1 MNQRLASLLLCI
13 ITAFAA
19 QSQILDTSKTHTY
32 KPLEVDRI
40 EVEDILFLTLDS
52 SAVDTGLNR
61 FYDYYPTYGRLSPA
75 IDLGLEASPILRLDE
90 TNENE
95 LNLNLGLSHMAPYFY
110 DEKIHLYQTK
120 RPFTRLSYSQGPNE
134 MINIEVTHAQ
144 QISDRLTFGLNYRR
158 IKNQSLYYS
167 NVTNLSRVRMRSL
180 FNTKFY
186 TSYYTDNRKYEI
198 VTSYVWNKSKNIETG
213 GFVSDSLFNLLS
225 GRDKIDNNEASFV
238 GAYGILAQNTF
249 KISQF
254 YRPGGKSKDSTKD
267 NSLSQF
273 KSQFYLNTKLDNRRV
288 EYEDILPDSNNYGIN
303 LAAFKDSIY
312 HRTFS
317 NEGGILITLKPL
329 TLAASVT
336 HAYNRIYMNG
346 VTDAF
351 NNVYLNGKGRLSI
364 KQFAINAEARFG
376 VLGYNL
382 GDYHIKGRASTRYKQ
397 FNVQAG
403 VLSQLV
409 EPNFLE
415 NTLFSTAVQWSNTFS
430 KVSVNQLFGDASIK
444 LKDQTISGGIV
455 AETSNGLIYYSGT
468 NSIVQFNDFV
478 TLLKTQVTYT
488 VKKPH
493 FGTDIKLVLQN
504 SSNQQ
509 VLPRP
514 NTSAFGNIYTQF
526 RLFNKNLRV
535 QLGAQTFWFSDF
547 KSPTYNPYTRQWH
560 NGTHNFSSYPPIN
573 LYTNARVKSFC
584 FGIEFFHVQQGLMG
598 NSYYSSPGYPLMP
611 RSLRVNLRWDL
622 NN

>member
-13 ITAFAA
+13 ISAFAA

-61 FYDYYPTYGRLSPA
+61 FYDYYPAFGSLSPA

-95 LNLNLGLSHMAPYFY
+95 LDLNLGLSHMAPYFY
-110 DEKIHLYQTK
+110 DEKIYLYQTK
-120 RPFTRLSYSQGPNE
+120 RPFTRLSYSQGRNE

-167 NVTNLSRVRMRSL
+167 NVTNVSRVRMRSL

-186 TSYYTDNRKYEI
+186 TGYYTDNRKYEI

-254 YRPGGKSKDSTKD
+254 YRPGGKSTDSTKD

-273 KSQFYLNTKLDNRRV
+273 KSQFYLNTELDNRRV

-312 HRTFS
+312 HRTFR

-382 GDYHIKGRASTRYKQ
+382 GDYHIKGRASTRYNQ

-444 LKDQTISGGIV
+444 LKDQTISLR
-455 AETSNGLIYYSGT
+455 AAMA
-468 NSIVQFNDFV
+468 VQMDV
-478 TLLKTQVTYT
+478 
-488 VKKPH
+488 
-493 FGTDIKLVLQN
+493 
-504 SSNQQ
+504 
-509 VLPRP
+509 
-514 NTSAFGNIYTQF
+514 
-526 RLFNKNLRV
+526 
-535 QLGAQTFWFSDF
+535 
-547 KSPTYNPYTRQWH
+547 
-560 NGTHNFSSYPPIN
+560 
-573 LYTNARVKSFC
+573 
-584 FGIEFFHVQQGLMG
+584 
-598 NSYYSSPGYPLMP
+598 
-611 RSLRVNLRWDL
+611 
-622 NN
+622 

>member
-1 MNQRLASLLLCI
+1 MNQRLASLLLCVFS
-13 ITAFAA
+13 AFAA
-19 QSQILDTSKTHTY
+19 QSQILDTSETHTY

-61 FYDYYPTYGRLSPA
+61 FYDYYPAYGRLSPA

-167 NVTNLSRVRMRSL
+167 NVTNVSRVRMRSL

-186 TSYYTDNRKYEI
+186 TGYYTDNRKYEI

-254 YRPGGKSKDSTKD
+254 YRPGGKSTDSTKD

-273 KSQFYLNTKLDNRRV
+273 KSQFYLNTELDNRRV

-346 VTDAF
+346 VT
-351 NNVYLNGKGRLSI
+351 
-364 KQFAINAEARFG
+364 
-376 VLGYNL
+376 
-382 GDYHIKGRASTRYKQ
+382 
-397 FNVQAG
+397 
-403 VLSQLV
+403 
-409 EPNFLE
+409 
-415 NTLFSTAVQWSNTFS
+415 
-430 KVSVNQLFGDASIK
+430 
-444 LKDQTISGGIV
+444 
-455 AETSNGLIYYSGT
+455 
-468 NSIVQFNDFV
+468 
-478 TLLKTQVTYT
+478 
-488 VKKPH
+488 
-493 FGTDIKLVLQN
+493 
-504 SSNQQ
+504 
-509 VLPRP
+509 
-514 NTSAFGNIYTQF
+514 
-526 RLFNKNLRV
+526 
-535 QLGAQTFWFSDF
+535 
-547 KSPTYNPYTRQWH
+547 
-560 NGTHNFSSYPPIN
+560 
-573 LYTNARVKSFC
+573 
-584 FGIEFFHVQQGLMG
+584 
-598 NSYYSSPGYPLMP
+598 
-611 RSLRVNLRWDL
+611 
-622 NN
+622 

>member
-13 ITAFAA
+13 ISAFAA

-61 FYDYYPTYGRLSPA
+61 FYDYYPAFGSLSPA

-90 TNENE
+90 TNEND

-167 NVTNLSRVRMRSL
+167 NVTNVSRVRMRSL

-186 TSYYTDNRKYEI
+186 TGYYTDNRKYEI

-254 YRPGGKSKDSTKD
+254 YRPGGKSTDSTKD

-273 KSQFYLNTKLDNRRV
+273 KSQFYLNTELDNRRV
-288 EYEDILPDSNNYGIN
+288 EYEDNLPDSNNYGVN

-415 NTLFSTAVQWSNTFS
+415 NTLFSTAVQWSNSYS

-444 LKDQTISGGIV
+444 LKDQTISGWIV

-468 NSIVQFNDFV
+468 NSIEQFNDFV
-478 TLLKTQVTYT
+478 TLLKTQVNYT
-488 VKKPH
+488 IKKPH
-493 FGTDIKLVLQN
+493 FGADIKLVFQN

-514 NTSAFGNIYTQF
+514 NTSAFGNVYTQF

-560 NGTHNFSSYPPIN
+560 NGSQNFSSYPPIN

-611 RSLRVNLRWDL
+611 RSLRINLRWDL

>member
-1 MNQRLASLLLCI
+1 MNQRLGSLFLCI
-13 ITAFAA
+13 ISAFAV
-19 QSQILDTSKTHTY
+19 QSQILDTSESQVFKH
-32 KPLEVDRI
+32 LDVDRV

-61 FYDYYPTYGRLSPA
+61 FYDYYPAFGRLYPA
-75 IDLGLEASPILRLDE
+75 VDLGLEASPIFQLDK
-90 TNENE
+90 TNEND
-95 LNLNLGLSHMAPYFY
+95 LNLNLGISHMTPYFY

-144 QISDRLTFGLNYRR
+144 QISDRLTFGLEYRR

-167 NVTNLSRVRMRSL
+167 NVANMSRARMRSL

-186 TSYYTDNRKYEI
+186 TGYYSDNRKYEM

-213 GFVSDSLFNLLS
+213 GFVSDSIFNLRG
-225 GRDKIDNNEASFV
+225 GRDKIDNNAASFTEAF
-238 GAYGILAQNTF
+238 GTYAQNTF

-254 YRPGGKSKDSTKD
+254 YRPGGKSTDSTID
-267 NSLSQF
+267 NTLSQF
-273 KSQFYLNTKLDNRRV
+273 KSQFYLNTELDNRRV
-288 EYEDILPDSNNYGIN
+288 EFEDKSPDSTNYDLN
-303 LAAFKDSIY
+303 LLAFKDSIY

-329 TLAASVT
+329 TLAASIT
-336 HAYNRIYMNG
+336 HAYNKVYMNG
-346 VTDAF
+346 VADVF
-351 NNVYLNGKGRLSI
+351 NNVYVNGKGKLSI

-382 GDYHIKGRASTRYKQ
+382 GDYHIKGKASTRYKQ
-397 FNVQAG
+397 FNVQIG

-409 EPNFLE
+409 EPNYLE
-415 NTLFSTAVQWSNTFS
+415 KTMYSTAVQWSNNYN
-430 KVSVNQLFGDASIK
+430 KVSINQLLGDASIK

-468 NSIVQFNDFV
+468 NSIDQFNAFV
-478 TLLKTQVTYT
+478 TLLKTQLTYT
-488 VKKPH
+488 VKKSH
-493 FGTDIKLVLQN
+493 VGADVKLVLQN

-514 NTSAFGNIYTQF
+514 NTSAFGNVYTQF
-526 RLFNKNLRV
+526 RLFKKNLRV

-560 NGTHNFSSYPPIN
+560 NGIQNFSSYPPIN
-573 LYTNARVKSFC
+573 LYANARVKSFC
-584 FGIEFFHVQQGLMG
+584 FGLEFFHVQQGLMG
-598 NSYYSSPGYPLMP
+598 DSYYTSPGYPLMP
-611 RSLRVNLRWDL
+611 RSLRANLRWDL